1 MAQMRLI
8 AARAAQSPSAR
19 RWGGMMR
26 PPPAARAP
34 RGIVPG
40 VLLRSS
46 SSSSSSSSS
55 FGRRIVA
62 RHGRHVPA
70 CEATTWRRKAT
81 RPSIARCASADAT
94 ADGDDNGDDDGDGP
108 ARAAPVVQ
116 KDEMEF
122 QAETR
127 QLLDIVTH
135 SLYTD
140 REVFLRE
147 LVSNASDA
155 LEKLRHLRAAGGV
168 GGGDGVKDGDD
179 DDGGGGGVP
188 LEIRI
193 ETDEAANTLTITDT
207 GVGMTRAELV
217 SNLGTIARSGSKAFV
232 EEMKHKEI
240 ARDAGDYDPFG
251 QGIIGKFGVGF
262 YSGFMVADKVDV
274 RSRSAGRIG
283 EGGGGGGGDDG
294 DSAVLWESTGTGRY
308 TLSALSPDVRQ
319 DRGTSVVLHLKPE
332 LSQYSDES
340 TVECILKKYSNFVGF
355 PIYLNG
361 NRVNTIEAIWLQDPK
376 TVDEGK
382 HSDFYKY
389 VSHMYDEPLS
399 TLHFRMD
406 APLDIKALMYIPSF
420 HQEKYGM
427 GRMDPGVS
435 LYSRKVLVEPK
446 SPDILPEWC
455 RFIKGVVDSED
466 LPLSI
471 SREKPQDSALVG
483 KMRKALTRKIIS
495 HLSTMMR
502 KDTEK
507 YKDEFY
513 KEYSYFLKEGV
524 CHDFDSQQ
532 ALSKLLYFETSKGM
546 AGELVSLDEYVSR
559 CPPESKDI
567 YYLFAPSRELAL
579 QSPYM
584 EGFSKS
590 KREVIFVYSAID
602 DFVMAN
608 LKTFEG
614 RNLLSADRS
623 EVDLPQSDGDDSDAD
638 KDGQAEKDDASPSGK
653 SLSTAEAAKFC
664 SWFQTTLSTKVS
676 KCKTTNRLSSSP
688 AVVTDNE
695 SAAMRR
701 MMRIVETQE
710 GGSSSSA
717 MPLPKQTVEINPNHE
732 IIIGM
737 NSLKDTDPILA
748 QVLAEQ
754 VLDNCLV
761 AAGLLDDGRSM
772 LPRLN
777 DLMLCVVK
785 SSVDMSKGSHE
796 KVQDEDAPRVLKDES
811 NDDKTKNDHN

>member
-1 MAQMRLI
+1 M
-8 AARAAQSPSAR
+8 PSATP
-19 RWGGMMR
+19 G
-26 PPPAARAP
+26 AAAAAAAVDNYCVAYP
-34 RGIVPG
+34 R
-40 VLLRSS
+40 VLPYHPSS
-46 SSSSSSSSS
+46 
-55 FGRRIVA
+55 
-62 RHGRHVPA
+62 
-70 CEATTWRRKAT
+70 TY
-81 RPSIARCASADAT
+81 SIANPGARCMSTNSTTDDAT
-94 ADGDDNGDDDGDGP
+94 PSPD
-108 ARAAPVVQ
+108 AAAAAAAAEVP

-140 REVFLRE
+140 KEVFLRE

-155 LEKLRHLRAAGGV
+155 LEKLRHLQVAGTLPTGSSSNDDKAAA
-168 GGGDGVKDGDD
+168 
-179 DDGGGGGVP
+179 

-207 GVGMTRAELV
+207 GVGMTRSEMV
-217 SNLGTIARSGSKAFV
+217 SNLGTIARSGSRAFV
-232 EEMKHKEI
+232 EEMKLKE
-240 ARDAGDYDPFG
+240 AAKDNRHTDFDPFG

-274 RSRSAGRIG
+274 RSRSAK
-283 EGGGGGGGDDG
+283 DDG
-294 DSAVLWESTGTGRY
+294 DVDPILWESTGTGRY
-308 TLSALSPDVRQ
+308 TLSPLSDNVRQ

-332 LSQYSDES
+332 LAQYSDEA
-340 TVECILKKYSNFVGF
+340 TIETILKKYSNFVGF

-361 NRVNTIEAIWLQDPK
+361 NRVNTIDAIWLQDPK
-376 TVDEGK
+376 TVDEKK

-406 APLDIKALMYIPSF
+406 APLDIKALLYIPSF

-435 LYSRKVLVEPK
+435 MYSRKVLVEAK
-446 SPDILPEWC
+446 SPDIVPEWC
-455 RFIKGVVDSED
+455 RFLKGVVDSED

-471 SREKPQDSALVG
+471 SREKAQDSALVG

-502 KDTEK
+502 KDTDK

-524 CHDFDSQQ
+524 CQDFDSQ
-532 ALSKLLYFETSKGM
+532 ALLSKLLYFETSKGM

-559 CPPESKDI
+559 CPPETKDI

-590 KREVIFVYSAID
+590 KREVIFIYSAID

-608 LKTFEG
+608 LKSFEG
-614 RNLLSADRS
+614 RELRSADRS
-623 EVDLPQSDGDDSDAD
+623 EVDLPKSDDDGDGDDDTVM
-638 KDGQAEKDDASPSGK
+638 DGTDTKDDAATSGK
-653 SLSTAEAAKFC
+653 SLSTPEAAKFC
-664 SWFQTTLSTKVS
+664 AWFQTTLSSKVS
-676 KCKTTNRLSSSP
+676 LCKTTNRLSSSP
-688 AVVTDNE
+688 AVITDSE
-695 SAAMRR
+695 SGALRR

-732 IIIGM
+732 IIVGM
-737 NSLKDTDPILA
+737 NSLRDTDPILA

-754 VLDNCLV
+754 VFDNCLV

-785 SSVDMSKGSHE
+785 SSVDDQDTVVEEEGKVSEKDDQEKSDAMDDNNEKSDATEDSKE
-796 KVQDEDAPRVLKDES
+796 KSPQ
-811 NDDKTKNDHN
+811 

>member
-1 MAQMRLI
+1 MVEENNYRSAVVGGGHAADGGGGGRRRLQSSPSSSMSSGSIAIRHRIHHRRSFDCHRPSMMNTTMAQ
-8 AARAAQSPSAR
+8 
-19 RWGGMMR
+19 
-26 PPPAARAP
+26 
-34 RGIVPG
+34 
-40 VLLRSS
+40 RSS
-46 SSSSSSSSS
+46 STD
-55 FGRRIVA
+55 
-62 RHGRHVPA
+62 
-70 CEATTWRRKAT
+70 ATTSNDDERDNGKPAE
-81 RPSIARCASADAT
+81 
-94 ADGDDNGDDDGDGP
+94 DGDEDDDNDDAVP
-108 ARAAPVVQ
+108 RERE
-116 KDEMEF
+116 DMEF

-155 LEKLRHLRAAGGV
+155 LEKLRHSRAAGSGCH
-168 GGGDGVKDGDD
+168 DD
-179 DDGGGGGVP
+179 DDDYDGSNVGDGGSP

-193 ETDEAANTLTITDT
+193 ETDEASNTLTITDT
-207 GVGMTRAELV
+207 GIGMTRTEMI

-232 EEMKHKEI
+232 ESMRVRGE
-240 ARDAGDYDPFG
+240 AQRSGTDASGDVDPFG
-251 QGIIGKFGVGF
+251 RGIIGKFGVGF

-274 RSRSAGRIG
+274 RSRSAIKRRK
-283 EGGGGGGGDDG
+283 DDG
-294 DSAVLWESTGTGRY
+294 NDDDDDRGAVLWESTGTGRY
-308 TLSALSPDVRQ
+308 SLSTLDRNVRQ
-319 DRGTSVVLHLKPE
+319 DRGTSVVLHLKPDMA
-332 LSQYSDES
+332 QYSDER
-340 TVECILKKYSNFVGF
+340 TVEAILKKYSNFVGF

-376 TVDEGK
+376 TVEESK

-406 APLDIKALMYIPSF
+406 APLDIKALLYIPSF

-471 SREKPQDSALVG
+471 SREKSQDSALVG

-502 KDTEK
+502 KDIEK
-507 YKDEFY
+507 YRDEFY
-513 KEYSYFLKEGV
+513 KEYSFFLKEGV
-524 CHDFDSQQ
+524 CQDFDSQQ
-532 ALSKLLYFETSKGM
+532 SLSKLLLFETSKGM

-567 YYLFAPSRELAL
+567 YYLCAPSRELAL
-579 QSPYM
+579 LSPYM

-614 RNLLSADRS
+614 RELVSADRS
-623 EVDLPQSDGDDSDAD
+623 EVDLHPANDVDGDANKGK
-638 KDGQAEKDDASPSGK
+638 KDEKDDDTSSRK
-653 SLSTAEAAKFC
+653 SLSTAEATEFC
-664 SWFQTTLSTKVS
+664 AWFQTTLSSKVS
-676 KCKTTNRLSSSP
+676 QCKTTKRLSSSP
-688 AVVTDNE
+688 AVITDNE
-695 SAAMRR
+695 SGALRR
-701 MMRIVETQE
+701 MMRMVETQE

-732 IIIGM
+732 IIVGM
-737 NSLKDTDPILA
+737 NSLKDTDPMLA
-748 QVLAEQ
+748 KVLAEQ
-754 VLDNCLV
+754 ILDNCLV

-785 SSVDMSKGSHE
+785 SSVDMDKGIQEREEEVVINESG
-796 KVQDEDAPRVLKDES
+796 VQEDETIDGKD
-811 NDDKTKNDHN
+811 KNRRD